1 MSPGELRPTLLQAP
15 LAERVWAIK
24 YRHVAAQ
31 GVAERSIV
39 DTWDRVAAA
48 VSKAERGVLA
58 ARESALREILQDF
71 RFLPAGRILA
81 GAGTGRQVTLASCFV
96 MGPIADSSVGI
107 ADSLR
112 RSALTLQWGGG
123 IGCNFSTLHPRG
135 SHSDSE
141 GVARGP
147 VEVMKMWDAMC
158 AALLAGGSRR
168 GAMMATL
175 RCDHADVGAFV
186 DAKRDVAALRNF
198 NLSVAVT
205 DDFMATLAEGRESLP
220 RTPGSGET
228 ARALWNRMMS
238 AAYDT
243 GDPGVLFLDRI
254 NRWNN
259 LYYCEEIAATNPCG
273 EIPLPS
279 HGACVLGSINLTA
292 FVRQPFTRGAFLD
305 LHEIARVARLAVR
318 FLDDVIDVSQFP
330 LPEQAE
336 HARSTRRVGLGVTG
350 LADALIFLGLHYDSD
365 AGRAAARR
373 AVEVIRDAAYG
384 ASIELATERGA
395 FPLYERDAY
404 LAGYFV
410 AGLPAHIRD
419 GIARAGLRNSHLL
432 AIAPTGTISL
442 LANNVSSGI
451 EPVFAFEG
459 ERRVLAPDG
468 SVENW
473 STIDFALD
481 AWRRGKGGAPPR
493 TFVTA
498 QELTATAHLEMV
510 AALQPL
516 VDNSISKTINVA
528 ANTPPEAFADVY
540 ERAYG
545 LGLKGCTVFRPN
557 AVRQGVLR
565 DASADPDSNC
575 CEPTRRAA

>member
-1 MSPGELRPTLLQAP
+1 MLQSP
-15 LAERVWAIK
+15 LAERIWAIK

-31 GVAERSIV
+31 GAAERSIV
-39 DTWDRVAAA
+39 DTWVRVAAA
-48 VSKAERGVLA
+48 VAEAERGAPA
-58 ARESALREILQDF
+58 AKKSALREILRDF
-71 RFLPAGRILA
+71 KFLPAGRVLA
-81 GAGTGRQVTLASCFV
+81 GAGTGRPVTLASCFV
-96 MGPIADSSVGI
+96 MGPIVDSSTGI
-107 ADSLR
+107 EESLR

-123 IGCNFSTLHPRG
+123 IGCDFSTLRPRG
-135 SHSDSE
+135 FHSDSE
-141 GVARGP
+141 GVAPGP
-147 VEVMKMWDAMC
+147 VAVMKMWDAMC

-175 RCDHADVGAFV
+175 RCDHADIEAFV
-186 DAKRDVAALRNF
+186 DAKRDIAAFGNF
-198 NLSVAVT
+198 NLSVGVT
-205 DDFMATLAEGRESLP
+205 DDFMATLADGREA
-220 RTPGSGET
+220 
-228 ARALWNRMMS
+228 ARGLWNRMMS

-259 LYYCEEIAATNPCG
+259 LYYCEQIAATNPCG
-273 EIPLPS
+273 EIPLPP

-292 FVRQPFTRGAFLD
+292 FVREPFTRGAFLD
-305 LHEIARVARLAVR
+305 LHEIARVAWLAVR
-318 FLDDVIDVSQFP
+318 FLDDVIAVSQFP
-330 LPEQAE
+330 IREQAE
-336 HARSTRRVGLGVTG
+336 HARSTRRLGLGVTG
-350 LADALIFLGLHYDSD
+350 LADALIMLGLHYDTD

-384 ASIELATERGA
+384 ASIELATERGS

-404 LAGYFV
+404 LAGRFA

-419 GIARAGLRNSHLL
+419 GIARSGLRNSHLL

-451 EPVFAFEG
+451 EPVFALEG

-468 SVENW
+468 AVEIW
-473 STIDFALD
+473 PTIDFALD
-481 AWRRGKGGAPPR
+481 AWRRGRSGALPR
-493 TFVTA
+493 SFVTA
-498 QELTATAHLEMV
+498 HELTATAHLEMV

-528 ANTPPEAFADVY
+528 ANTPQAAFADVY
-540 ERAYG
+540 ERAYA

-557 AVRQGVLR
+557 PGKQGVLR
-565 DASADPDSNC
+565 DAFGDASSNC